1 LNEEVKSM
9 ENVYAAMLLHKAGKE
24 INEENVTNVLTA
36 AGITVDAVQVK
47 ALVAS
52 LSEVDIDEAIK
63 AAPTMMAAAPA
74 PAATAPAAEEKPKEE
89 DKKKKAEDDKAK
101 EDAALEG
108 LGALFG

>member
-1 LNEEVKSM
+1 M

-24 INEENVTNVLTA
+24 INEENVTNVLAA

-74 PAATAPAAEEKPKEE
+74 PAAAPVEEEKPKEE
-89 DKKKKAEDDKAK
+89 DKKKKAEEDKAK

>member
-1 LNEEVKSM
+1 M
-9 ENVYAAMLLHKAGKE
+9 ENIYAAMLLHKAGKE
-24 INEENVTNVLTA
+24 INEEAVTNVLTA

-52 LSEVDIDEAIK
+52 LSEVNIEEAIK

-74 PAATAPAAEEKPKEE
+74 APAAAPAAEQKPKEE
-89 DKKKKAEDDKAK
+89 EKKKKGEEEKAK
-101 EDAALEG
+101 EEAALEG